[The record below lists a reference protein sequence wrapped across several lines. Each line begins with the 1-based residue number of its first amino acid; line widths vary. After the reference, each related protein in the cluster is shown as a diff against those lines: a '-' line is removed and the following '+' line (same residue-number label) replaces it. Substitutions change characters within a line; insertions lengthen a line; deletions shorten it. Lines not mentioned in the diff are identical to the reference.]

1 MKHENVDLECKNYP
15 NWSTLVH
22 PNFNLITKKDFYG
35 FEVHSQTESNTIEY
49 LLKEIQN
56 IHNGKIVE
64 IGVFGGWV
72 SLHLAEVALKNNSE
86 LYSIDVWEKLEIGN
100 GDQFPEHQLL
110 AAKYYMEQMRL
121 NYENILDELKYSNTT
136 VICESSLTAV
146 NQFKDK
152 SIDLIF
158 IDGDHEK
165 DHLYKELVLWY
176 PKLKDGGALY
186 GDDYN
191 WDGLS
196 ESIHRFAQENDLDC
210 YTDGRIWNL
219 K

>member
-1 MKHENVDLECKNYP
+1 MKHKNVDLNCKNYP
-15 NWSTLVH
+15 NWDTLIH
-22 PNFNLITKKDFYG
+22 PNFHLVAKKDFYG
-35 FEVHSQTESNTIEY
+35 HEVHYQTEVNTINY
-49 LLKEIQN
+49 LLEVIKD

-86 LYSIDVWEKLEIGN
+86 VYAVDVWEKLEIGN
-100 GDQFPEHQLL
+100 GNEFPEHQLL
-110 AAKYYMEQMRL
+110 AARYYMEQMRL
-121 NYENILDELKYSNTT
+121 NFENILDELEYSNTT
-136 VICESSLTAV
+136 VICESSLTAFS
-146 NQFKDK
+146 QFEDK

-158 IDGDHEK
+158 IDGEHDK
-165 DHLYKELVLWY
+165 DHLYKELILWY
-176 PKLKDGGALY
+176 PKLKEGGFLY

-196 ESIHRFAQENDLDC
+196 DSIHRFAQENNLEC
-210 YTDGRIWNL
+210 HTDGRIWNL

>member
-1 MKHENVDLECKNYP
+1 MKHKNVDLHCLNYP
-15 NWSTLVH
+15 NWYNLCH
-22 PNFNLITKKDFYG
+22 PGFLQVNYKDFYG
-35 FEVHSQTESNTIEY
+35 YKVPSQTEEHTIS
-49 LLKEIQN
+49 LLLEEVKT

-72 SLHLAEVALKNNSE
+72 SLHLAEAALKTNSKV
-86 LYSIDVWEKLEIGN
+86 YSIDVWEKLEVGN
-100 GDQFPEHQLL
+100 GNEFPEHQLL
-110 AAKYYMEQMRL
+110 AARYYMEQIRL
-121 NYENILDELKYSNTT
+121 NYENILDELEYSNAT

-146 NQFKDK
+146 NQFEDK

-158 IDGDHEK
+158 IDGEHHK

-176 PKLKDGGALY
+176 PKLKEGGSLY

-196 ESIHRFAQENDLDC
+196 DSILKFARENNLEC

>member
-35 FEVHSQTESNTIEY
+35 FGVHSQTESNTIGY
-49 LLKEIQN
+49 LLKEIKN

-72 SLHLAEVALKNNSE
+72 SLHLAEAALKNNSE

-100 GDQFPEHQLL
+100 GEPFPEHQLL
-110 AAKYYMEQMRL
+110 AARYYMEQMRL

-136 VICESSLTAV
+136 VICESSLIAV

-165 DHLYKELVLWY
+165 NHLYKELVLWY
-176 PKLKDGGALY
+176 PKLKEGGALY